1 MNTSGS
7 QIHYQVNN
15 KQFFN
20 VYLAYY
26 ESQQSGCPVEF
37 YCREAEYDRYNWAQ
51 EPEQDFE
58 TLMDVHAINLRQRYE
73 KLILSWSGGT
83 DSQTMYNVFKRNQIH
98 IDEIVVYYDDTGFE
112 PHMPEGYVAWIQNNH
127 WDPTTVITA
136 ERRFNTDAK
145 KLTVTNEDWIFENK
159 STLLKFASS
168 HYADAI
174 QRYLQDTYAGTNW
187 AFVNGLEKPSM
198 HEQDG
203 VWYARQ
209 SDDTLNLVR
218 GIDRIEC
225 FFLEPMLIIK
235 QSHMAKRVIK
245 QWRERNPGSTQR
257 IDHPTNKLE
266 YQIWAKIL
274 GRHSELH
281 DGVSYAQKSYNQLFA
296 EMHADFLYDRHS
308 VAFDRVEGTL
318 KAMLQ
323 NRDPVAQNY
332 VHGIYN
338 LQSERDFYEFVLSKL
353 ERKGN
358 AFKKLPIWSKPY
370 CLGE

>member
-1 MNTSGS
+1 MNNPGS

-20 VYLAYY
+20 VSLAYH
-26 ESQQSGCPVEF
+26 ESQTSGMPVKF
-37 YCREAEYDRYNWAQ
+37 YCYDNVYDQFDWGQ

-58 TLMDVHAINLRQRYE
+58 TLMDAHAVNLRQRYD

-83 DSQTMYNVFKRNQIH
+83 DSQTMYNVFQRNRIH
-98 IDEIVVYYDDTGFE
+98 LDEIVVYYDDTGFE
-112 PHMPEGYVAWIQNNH
+112 PHMPESHVSWIQNNH
-127 WDPTTVITA
+127 WDPTTRITA
-136 ERRFNTDAK
+136 ERRFNTDSK

-174 QRYLQDTYAGTNW
+174 QRYLQDTYSGTNW
-187 AFVNGLEKPSM
+187 AFVNGHEKPYV

-203 VWYARQ
+203 IWYARQ
-209 SDDTLNLVR
+209 LDDTLHLVM
-218 GIDRIEC
+218 GIDKIEC
-225 FFLEPMLIIK
+225 FFLDPLRMLK
-235 QSHMAKRVIK
+235 QSHMAKRAIQ
-245 QWRERNPGSTQR
+245 QWHNCNPNSVQR
-257 IDHPTNKLE
+257 IDQPTNRFE
-266 YQIWAKIL
+266 YLIWSRIV

-281 DGVSYAQKSYNQLFA
+281 EGVSYAQKNYNQRFN

-318 KAMLQ
+318 KVMLQ
-323 NRDPVAQNY
+323 NQDLVARNY

-338 LQSERDFYEFVLSKL
+338 LQSEKDFYEFVLSRL

-358 AFKKLPIWSKPY
+358 VFKKLPVWSKSY
-370 CLGE
+370 CLGA